1 MKSHSVEAGSHVKSH
16 DLHFEGLS
24 LSGIRTALSIPEL
37 GISFD
42 VAQGYP
48 FTLKMKKF
56 FITHGH
62 LDHAAGIPYI
72 ISQKALL
79 NEAGPVFY
87 VPPSLEEP
95 LREMMRIWEKIE
107 KHQYRFQL
115 HSVQHGQVIE
125 LNPQYFIKPFTTVH
139 RIESFG
145 YTLFSR
151 NKKLR
156 KEFIG
161 RPGNEIAALKQ
172 SGVQIEDWIEVP
184 VVSFTGDTQIEFLDQ
199 GDWVRD
205 SKILFCETT
214 YLDNR
219 KSVQQ
224 ARQWGHTH
232 LDELISRL
240 DQINSDKIYLI
251 HLSSRYTS
259 QEALKI
265 IREKVPQ
272 KHLHRIEIFPG
283 R

>member
-1 MKSHSVEAGSHVKSH
+1 MKTSTVKAGSLVQSH
-16 DLHFEGLS
+16 DLKFEGLS

-72 ISQKALL
+72 ISQKALV
-79 NEAGPVFY
+79 NEAGPIFY

-95 LREMMRIWEKIE
+95 MRDIMRIWEKIE
-107 KHQYRFQL
+107 KHQYRYQI
-115 HSVQHGQVIE
+115 HSVQHNQKIE
-125 LNPQYFIKPFTTVH
+125 LNPNYFIRPFTTVH

-151 NKKLR
+151 NKKL
-156 KEFIG
+156 KPEFIG
-161 RPGNEIAALKQ
+161 Q
-172 SGVQIEDWIEVP
+172 SGDTLADLKKKGTTVEDWIETP
-184 VVSFTGDTQIEFLDQ
+184 VVSFTGDTQIEFIDQ
-199 GDWVRD
+199 APWIRD
-205 SKILFCETT
+205 SQILFCETT
-214 YLDNR
+214 YLDSR
-219 KSVQQ
+219 KSIES

-232 LDELISRL
+232 LDELINRL
-240 DQINSDKIYLI
+240 DDIKSDKIYLI
-251 HLSSRYTS
+251 HLSSRYS
-259 QEALKI
+259 SEEAQKI
-265 IREKVPQ
+265 IQEKIPK
-272 KHLHRIEIFPG
+272 KHLPRIEIFPG